1 MKEYATS
8 LTANLCS
15 FARAY
20 HSNFVHKK
28 IFNDYL
34 SFDLM
39 GKDLYEK
46 TGLLIQNKFQKETF
60 DLNEW
65 LCTPSIMHE
74 LVEFIEPI
82 PLSRIAFFEKELASF
97 AALHGK
103 IQYVICGAGLDSFGF
118 RNADSNI
125 KVFEIDHPNTQKFKK
140 NRIKEL
146 EWNSSRLIFVPVDF
160 SKDDM
165 NVELIKKG
173 FDTSVPTFFAI
184 PGVSY
189 YLTLPV
195 LEGTIEK
202 ISALCKTPTLV
213 CLDYP
218 DETTFSRPSKDR
230 VSILAQIT
238 EKLSEKMTGTYSSI
252 EMKQMFRRHRFSIEK
267 HLSPDDIQNE
277 FFEGRKDG
285 LRAFEN
291 VHFMTAKNY

>member
-1 MKEYATS
+1 M
-8 LTANLCS
+8 
-15 FARAY
+15 
-20 HSNFVHKK
+20 
-28 IFNDYL
+28 
-34 SFDLM
+34 
-39 GKDLYEK
+39 
-46 TGLLIQNKFQKETF
+46 
-60 DLNEW
+60 
-65 LCTPSIMHE
+65 
-74 LVEFIEPI
+74 
-82 PLSRIAFFEKELASF
+82 
-97 AALHGK
+97 
-103 IQYVICGAGLDSFGF
+103 
-118 RNADSNI
+118 
-125 KVFEIDHPNTQKFKK
+125 
-140 NRIKEL
+140 
-146 EWNSSRLIFVPVDF
+146 PVDF